1 MTSTPDNHPIFP
13 ADALAHG
20 DADTVRVRGLG
31 VRWVVVDKPAGML
44 SVPGRGEDKQDCVAA
59 RVRAMFPDAT
69 GPLTVHRLDMDT
81 SGLMVFALSPFAQ
94 GKLSRQFQLRKTAK
108 RYTAVL
114 EGQVEDDAGEID
126 LPLFVDWPNRPRQQ
140 VDYILG
146 KPAQTQWTVTSRE
159 GNRTRVEFTPIT
171 GRSHQLRV
179 HAATPRDEGGLGAP
193 IVGDPL
199 YGDPL
204 YSDPDAAPRMLLH
217 ASYLAFRD
225 PTTGVWTTFQSE
237 APF

>member
-1 MTSTPDNHPIFP
+1 VTSTPDNHPIFP
-13 ADALAHG
+13 TDALARG
-20 DADTVRVRGLG
+20 DTDTVRVLGLG
-31 VRWVVVDKPAGML
+31 VRWVVIDKPPGML

-59 RVRAMFPDAT
+59 RVQAMFPGAT

-81 SGLMVFALSPFAQ
+81 SGLMVFALSPLAQ

-114 EGQVEDDAGEID
+114 AGQVEGDAGEID

-146 KPAQTQWTVTSRE
+146 KPAQTAWAVTARE
-159 GNRTRVEFTPIT
+159 GDRTRVEFRPVT

-199 YGDPL
+199 YGDP
-204 YSDPDAAPRMLLH
+204 DAAPRMLLH
-217 ASYLAFRD
+217 ASALAFWE
-225 PTTGVWTTFQSE
+225 PTTGVWTEFQSE